1 MSRALNKF
9 EIPIEKFAI
18 CDDKIENDLK
28 LLENESEVVVRD
40 KPEEKEIKEIS
51 KVFCWDDDFILLNT
65 EIKIEEEKKEIKEK

>member
-9 EIPIEKFAI
+9 EIPIEKFALS
-18 CDDKIENDLK
+18 DDRIENDLK

-40 KPEEKEIKEIS
+40 KPEEKEIS